1 MDINNQQ
8 EQELQQEALQEE
20 LQQERQALNLE
31 LQQLHRSLIQIS
43 KAIRQH
49 RSLED
54 NLQEE
59 QFEERGEE
67 LQAQKQKLTEEIQ
80 QTRELLQVLT
90 FDAAPLLQPA
100 PPQPRASTTSRSG
113 KLPNDLPTFNPE
125 TTDID
130 SFFKD
135 IEAKLIAHSTPHE
148 DWHKAFGKSTS
159 GTTLQWVLAK
169 ILKPALSWDKAK
181 EIFSAEYSK
190 ADTKLRN
197 RTKLIALRQGNRSA
211 ASYLREVEQ
220 LAPSSDQNLDDAFF
234 INFILTERLP
244 KSIRRQ
250 IHMRLKPEELMTL
263 SFDRLKSEAIFI
275 EECEAS
281 TPLKSLP
288 KSLQP
293 TQVRPQPRPATGK
306 VVHPRNIPS
315 MSAPNAN

>member
-1 MDINNQQ
+1 
-8 EQELQQEALQEE
+8 
-20 LQQERQALNLE
+20 
-31 LQQLHRSLIQIS
+31 
-43 KAIRQH
+43 
-49 RSLED
+49 
-54 NLQEE
+54 
-59 QFEERGEE
+59 
-67 LQAQKQKLTEEIQ
+67 
-80 QTRELLQVLT
+80 
-90 FDAAPLLQPA
+90 
-100 PPQPRASTTSRSG
+100 
-113 KLPNDLPTFNPE
+113 
-125 TTDID
+125 
-130 SFFKD
+130 
-135 IEAKLIAHSTPHE
+135 
-148 DWHKAFGKSTS
+148 
-159 GTTLQWVLAK
+159 VLAK

-281 TPLKSLP
+281 TPTRRTYTQEPSSQEPSTTKTCNWKGCTSTEHSFYECP
-288 KSLQP
+288 KRQLTCDDSKGGCGRTGHLVKDCRDTKGGTVKPRTPNAAPDVTCFKCGEKGHYADKCQT
-293 TQVRPQPRPATGK
+293 TQVKTETKEEDKKHLRLTKNSEDQEYTDLRRDMYDDDEA
-306 VVHPRNIPS
+306 
-315 MSAPNAN
+315 NAVIDFFRVR